1 MRSLC
6 YSVAMSLDG
15 FIAGPKGEYD
25 WIIEDPTLDLAAL
38 FSRFD
43 TLLMGRRTFDL
54 ARSQGSLLESMRMKV
69 VVVSSTLEPAQYKD
83 VTILSSGVAQAVAAL
98 KAEPGKAIWLFGGG
112 VLFRSLLDAGL
123 VDEVQV
129 AVIPVLLGSG
139 VPLIPEGRR
148 CSLHLDESKIYPS
161 GIVLLSYSVASE
173 SATPA

>member
-25 WIIEDPTLDLAAL
+25 WIVDDSTLDMAAL

-54 ARSQGSLLESMRMKV
+54 ARSQGSLLESMRMRV

-98 KAEPGKAIWLFGGG
+98 KAEPGKDIWLFGGG

>member
-1 MRSLC
+1 
-6 YSVAMSLDG
+6 MSLDG
-15 FIAGPKGEYD
+15 FIAGSKGEYD
-25 WIIEDPTLDLAAL
+25 WIIDDPTMDMVAL

-43 TLLMGRRTFDL
+43 TLLMGRRTFEL
-54 ARSQGSLLESMRMKV
+54 ALSQGSLLESMRMRV

-83 VTILSSGVAQAVAAL
+83 VTILSSGVTQAVAAL
-98 KAEPGKAIWLFGGG
+98 KAEPGKEIWLFGGG

-161 GIVLLSYSVASE
+161 GIVLLSYSVSSE

>member
-1 MRSLC
+1 MR
-6 YSVAMSLDG
+6 
-15 FIAGPKGEYD
+15 
-25 WIIEDPTLDLAAL
+25 
-38 FSRFD
+38 
-43 TLLMGRRTFDL
+43 
-54 ARSQGSLLESMRMKV
+54 V

-98 KAEPGKAIWLFGGG
+98 KAEPGKDIWLFGGG

>member
-15 FIAGPKGEYD
+15 FIAGSKGEYD
-25 WIIEDPTLDLAAL
+25 WIIDDPTLDMGAL

-43 TLLMGRRTFDL
+43 TLLMGRRTFEL
-54 ARSQGSLLESMRMKV
+54 ARSQGSLLESMHMRV
-69 VVVSSTLEPAQYKD
+69 VVVSSTLDPVQYKD
-83 VTILSSGVAQAVAAL
+83 MTIVSSGVAPAVAAL
-98 KAEPGKAIWLFGGG
+98 KAEPGKDIWLFGGG
-112 VLFRSLLDAGL
+112 VLFRSLLDGGV

-148 CSLHLDESKIYPS
+148 RSLHLDESKIYPS

-173 SATPA
+173 

>member
-25 WIIEDPTLDLAAL
+25 WIIDDPTLDMGAL

-54 ARSQGSLLESMRMKV
+54 ARSQGSLLESMRMRV

-98 KAEPGKAIWLFGGG
+98 KAEPGKDIWLFGGG
-112 VLFRSLLDAGL
+112 VLFGSLLDAGL

-161 GIVLLSYSVASE
+161 GIVLLSYSVS
-173 SATPA
+173 SKIDTPA

>member
-1 MRSLC
+1 
-6 YSVAMSLDG
+6 MSLDG
-15 FIAGPKGEYD
+15 FIAGSKGEYD
-25 WIIEDPTLDLAAL
+25 WIIDDPTMDMGAL

-54 ARSQGSLLESMRMKV
+54 ARSQESLLESMRMRV
-69 VVVSSTLEPAQYKD
+69 VVVSSTLDPAQYKD
-83 VTILSSGVAQAVAAL
+83 VTIVSSGVAQAVSAL
-98 KAEPGKAIWLFGGG
+98 KAEPGKDIWLFGGG
-112 VLFRSLLDAGL
+112 VLFRGMLDAGL

-161 GIVLLSYSVASE
+161 GIVLLSYSVS
-173 SATPA
+173 SIIDTPA

>member
-1 MRSLC
+1 
-6 YSVAMSLDG
+6 MSLDG
-15 FIAGPKGEYD
+15 FIAGSKGEYD
-25 WIIEDPTLDLAAL
+25 WIIDDPTMDMGAL

-54 ARSQGSLLESMRMKV
+54 ARSQESLLESMRMRV
-69 VVVSSTLEPAQYKD
+69 VVVSSTLDPAQYKD
-83 VTILSSGVAQAVAAL
+83 VTIVSSGVAQAVSAL
-98 KAEPGKAIWLFGGG
+98 KAEPGKDIWLFGGG
-112 VLFRSLLDAGL
+112 VLFRGMLDAGL

-161 GIVLLSYSVASE
+161 GIVLLSYSVS
-173 SATPA
+173 SKIDTPA